1 MAIELAVLAAPGMV
15 SAHDPFGGLET
26 RVINAVTDG
35 MTLAVWPLAT
45 IVVYLLAKATYR
57 RLGTWWAMPL
67 LLAPALLLG
76 LALVAHTD
84 YRDYMRGSH
93 FLLLMLGPA
102 TVAFA
107 LPIYERRALI
117 ARHWKVLIVG
127 VTAGSG
133 MAMASAWLL
142 ATWLHLSP
150 DLRASLLPRSITTPF
165 AIVVSGDVGGVPDL
179 TAVFVILTGVFG
191 AATGGLLLRWLPLR
205 SSLARGAL
213 FGMGAHGAG
222 VAKAMAVGEEE
233 GSIAGLTM
241 VLAGLLNV
249 TVAPLLAHFI
259 G

>member
-1 MAIELAVLAAPGMV
+1 MDAAF
-15 SAHDPFGGLET
+15 S
-26 RVINAVTDG
+26 
-35 MTLAVWPLAT
+35 LAT
-45 IVVYLLAKATYR
+45 GANLLLWPAATIGVYWLAKLAYR
-57 RLGTWWAMPL
+57 RVRQWWAMPL
-67 LLAPALLLG
+67 LLAPVLLLG
-76 LALVAHTD
+76 LALMAGARYD
-84 YRDYMRGSH
+84 DYMRGSH

-117 ARHWKVLIVG
+117 ARHWKVLAVG
-127 VTAGSG
+127 VCAGSG
-133 MAMASAWLL
+133 MAMTSAWLL

-150 DLRASLLPRSITTPF
+150 ALRLSLLPRSISTPF
-165 AIVVSGDVGGVPDL
+165 AIVISGDVGGVPDL
-179 TAVFVILTGVFG
+179 TAVFVIMTGVFG

-205 SSLARGAL
+205 SAVARGAL

-222 VAKAMAVGEEE
+222 VTRAMSVGDEE

-249 TVAPLLAHFI
+249 AVAPLLAQLL